1 MQSWNAK
8 LLVIASTCNNL
19 DDNVS
24 TFIYSFIPMEEKLLR
39 KLCTCISVIPKE
51 RERKKPKNKIKDARE
66 RFSFATPR
74 SGSASEKM
82 IFSVYCL

>member
-1 MQSWNAK
+1 MYVHIGHSK
-8 LLVIASTCNNL
+8 
-19 DDNVS
+19 
-24 TFIYSFIPMEEKLLR
+24 R
-39 KLCTCISVIPKE
+39 E
-51 RERKKPKNKIKDARE
+51 REKKKPKNKIKDARE